1 MCINQFKMK
10 QLKFFTWHMGE
21 HVSKKDAVQIFS
33 FLEQKAKLEKGE
45 VVTGRYFTEI
55 NFENYRIEYN
65 NELSGFE
72 VEGNDLEVINTL
84 MLLIKMIPAYV
95 KMGINRNPHE
105 PDEELFFPQKGTTI
119 IELVEGLK
127 IEERWGFRPNIA

>member
-65 NELSGFE
+65 NKLSGFE

-105 PDEELFFPQKGTTI
+105 PDEELFFPQKDTTI

-127 IEERWGFRPNIA
+127 IEERWGFRLDID

>member
-10 QLKFFTWHMGE
+10 QLKFFTWHMSE

-55 NFENYRIEYN
+55 NFENYRIEYH
-65 NELSGFE
+65 NELARFE

-84 MLLIKMIPAYV
+84 MLLIKKIPAYV

-105 PDEELFFPQKGTTI
+105 PDEELFFPQKDTTI

>member
-65 NELSGFE
+65 NKLSGFE

-105 PDEELFFPQKGTTI
+105 PDEELFFPQKGITI